1 MEIKKINEFTWEI
14 PKTGGMKV
22 PAIIYA
28 SEKLME
34 KIRMDKTLQQ
44 SMNVAHLKGIQ
55 RASYTMPDAHQGYG
69 FPIGGVAAFDM
80 EEGIISPGGVGYDI
94 NCGVRLLRTD
104 FQVEDILD
112 KRADLLDGLFKEV
125 PCGVGKGGITKLS
138 KDVLK
143 DVLEKGAQWAVDN
156 GYGSQKD
163 LLTMEEGGQMTKAD
177 VSAISDKA
185 MKRGMPQLGTLGS
198 GNHFLEIQK
207 VEKIYDQEIA
217 KAFGITGEGQVTV
230 AIHCGSRGI
239 GHQIASDYIREMES
253 KYGHANLPDRELINA
268 PINSELGQRYYQAM
282 CAAVNF
288 AFANRHMIMHWT
300 RDVFEKVM
308 GSSEGMDLVY
318 DVCHNIAKFE
328 KHKIDDEWKQVC
340 IHRKGAT
347 RSFGP
352 GREEIPEKY
361 RSVGQPV
368 IIPGSMGTASY
379 LMVGTTKAEEI
390 SFGSTAHGAGRVASR
405 HEALRKYTG
414 EQIREELRQQN
425 ILIKA
430 SSMRGIAEEAPQVY
444 KDIDEVVRVSDK
456 LEIGKP
462 VARLVPLGVMKG

>member
-1 MEIKKINEFTWEI
+1 MELKKINEFTWEI
-14 PKTGGMKV
+14 PKTGKMKV

-34 KIRMDKTLQQ
+34 KIKMDKTLQQ
-44 SMNVAHLKGIQ
+44 AMNVAHLNGIQ
-55 RASYTMPDAHQGYG
+55 KASYTMPDAHQGYG

-112 KRADLLDGLFKEV
+112 KRAELLDGLFKEV
-125 PCGVGKGGITKLS
+125 PCGIGKGGITKLS

-163 LLTMEEGGQMTKAD
+163 LLTMEEGGRMTKAD
-177 VSAISDKA
+177 VSVISDKA

-207 VEKIYDQEIA
+207 VEKIYDPTIA

-230 AIHCGSRGI
+230 AIHCGSRGL

-253 KYGHANLPDRELINA
+253 KYGHAHLPDRELINA
-268 PINSELGQRYYQAM
+268 PISSELGQKYYRAM
-282 CAAVNF
+282 CGAVNF

-300 RDVFEKVM
+300 RDVFAKIM
-308 GSSEGMDLVY
+308 GTNDGMDLIY

-368 IIPGSMGTASY
+368 IIPGSMGTSSY

-430 SSMRGIAEEAPQVY
+430 SSTRGIAEEAPQVY
-444 KDIDEVVRVSDK
+444 KDIDEVIRVSDK

-462 VARLVPLGVMKG
+462 VAKLVPLGVMKG